1 MYDLLHGTKLLKH
14 VFLIWVLNSYMY
26 VYVYILCLRLSKYN
40 KQTCLMFLHFSH
52 PKL

>member
-14 VFLIWVLNSYMY
+14 VFLIWVLDSYVCMY
-26 VYVYILCLRLSKYN
+26 IFVCFHFMSQYIP
-40 KQTCLMFLHFSH
+40 TCFVFLHFSH